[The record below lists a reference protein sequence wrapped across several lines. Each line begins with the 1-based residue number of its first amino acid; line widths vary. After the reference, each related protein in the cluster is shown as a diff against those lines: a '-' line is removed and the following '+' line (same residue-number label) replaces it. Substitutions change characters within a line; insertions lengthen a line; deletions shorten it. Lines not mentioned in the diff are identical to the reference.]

1 MSAPRSLTIGFDLD
15 LTLINSRP
23 GIEAVYRALSDETG
37 VDVDLTRLVIGPPLE
52 PELAKFF
59 PADQVAALADRYRA
73 LYAAVAISP
82 TVALPGAH
90 EAIASVHEQGGRAVV
105 ITSKFRPNALLHLR
119 TLGLDVDD
127 VIGSAFGDGKR
138 DALKNHN
145 AYAYVGDFEHD
156 MRSAR
161 AAGVVAVGVRTGPST
176 SDQLYQ
182 AGADVVLDDLN
193 AFPDW
198 LAQISVGQQG
208 IS

>member
-23 GIEAVYRALSDETG
+23 GIEAVYRALADEAG

-59 PADQVAALADRYRA
+59 PPDQVGALADRYRA
-73 LYAAVAISP
+73 LYPAVAVPLTI
-82 TVALPGAH
+82 AMPGAV
-90 EAIASVHEQGGRAVV
+90 EAIASVREQGGRVVV
-105 ITSKFRPNALLHLR
+105 ITSKFQPNAMLHLQ
-119 TLGLDVDD
+119 TLGLDVDE
-127 VIGSAFGDGKR
+127 VIGSVFGDGKR

-182 AGADVVLDDLN
+182 AGADVVLEDLN

-198 LAQISVGQQG
+198 LA
-208 IS
+208 